1 MRNWKN
7 WVAIAALLWGALA
20 VVAGFALNAEH
31 NSPSPVAPSKTY
43 PDSTSTSLTETPRAT
58 THPSRTQSSTSTGP
72 TSTGSPS
79 NLVTTTEKPTDRS
92 TCPVTTDGHTKCPD
106 DPYCPGGEFCP
117 GDSGKGDDQAAIDP
131 STWYH
136 DQLLN
141 ESSKP

>member
-7 WVAIAALLWGALA
+7 WAAVVALLCGALA
-20 VVAGFALNAEH
+20 IVAGFALNAEH

-43 PDSTSTSLTETPRAT
+43 PDSTSTSPVTPRAT
-58 THPSRTQSSTSTGP
+58 THTSRTDSSNTPKPTGTRTSSSTK
-72 TSTGSPS
+72 PS
-79 NLVTTTEKPTDRS
+79 DRS
-92 TCPVTTDGHTKCPD
+92 TCPVTTTGETKCPD

-117 GDSGKGDDQAAIDP
+117 GDNGKGDDQAAIDP